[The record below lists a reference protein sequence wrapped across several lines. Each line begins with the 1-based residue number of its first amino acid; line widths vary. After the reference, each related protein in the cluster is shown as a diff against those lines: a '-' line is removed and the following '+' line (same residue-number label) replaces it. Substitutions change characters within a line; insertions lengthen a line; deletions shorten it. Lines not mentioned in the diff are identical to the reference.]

1 MSVVSFAEGLDLSQH
16 VINAVV
22 AYVLRWGRPPRVV
35 LAVSDDDL
43 RFGLADELRVRG
55 FDVIEAIDA
64 RTLHA
69 ALGRALTWPMTQSV
83 DLFIADAALE
93 GCSPL
98 HAFGYLRTRRLAT
111 PAILLTEESDP
122 RRTEADRLDL
132 DLCSR
137 THAIEAIDRTLLR
150 VLRRRWSERPVA
162 A

>member
-1 MSVVSFAEGLDLSQH
+1 MSVAEGLDLSQH

-22 AYVLRWGRPPRVV
+22 AYVLRWGRPPRAV

-43 RFGLADELRVRG
+43 RLSLFDELRARG
-55 FDVIEAIDA
+55 FEVLEAAHA
-64 RTLHA
+64 RPLHA
-69 ALGRALTWPMTQSV
+69 ALVHALSWPATHGV
-83 DLFIADAALE
+83 DLFVADAALQ

-98 HAFGYLRTRRLAT
+98 HAFGYARTRGLTT

-122 RRTEADRLDL
+122 QKTEADRLAL

-137 THAIEAIDRTLLR
+137 LHAMVAIDRTLLR